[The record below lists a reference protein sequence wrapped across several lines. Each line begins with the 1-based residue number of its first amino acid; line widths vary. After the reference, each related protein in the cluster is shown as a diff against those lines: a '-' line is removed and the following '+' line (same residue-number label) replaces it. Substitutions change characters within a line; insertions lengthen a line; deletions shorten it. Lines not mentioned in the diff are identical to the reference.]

1 MKKSMGIILATT
13 LLTSTLATVNAEAKT
28 VYKIKKGK
36 LVNAKTDKVVKGF
49 KTYKGKL
56 YRDGKLFKGVYKDKF
71 YSKGKKSSGTF
82 KGIKYQKGTAFTG
95 KSVDGKY
102 YKDGKLVENKEPVN
116 PSPEDTTDELVLV
129 DGKLYVDP
137 KTGIHYVRG
146 KVQTKPYQY
155 DEKVSNGYFFT
166 DEGKLDTIFTNED
179 YRIYDLTDVLLS
191 FHVYTNNQIE
201 DVYMW
206 EKERGALLDNINSLP
221 DSNPK
226 KYLQGEYEKATQ
238 VAINTY
244 NKHQIEMKDKVNSLF
259 EETHPFY
266 YQEGKYKERLD
277 SYLNEID
284 DEDFKNKII
293 DMVNN
298 ATEPARNEHF

>member
-1 MKKSMGIILATT
+1 MNKSMGLILSVT
-13 LLTSTLATVNAEAKT
+13 LLTSTLTTVNAEAKT
-28 VYKIKKGK
+28 IYKIKKGV

-49 KTYKGKL
+49 KNYKGKL
-56 YRDGKLFKGVYKDKF
+56 YKNGKLFKGVYRDNF
-71 YSKGKKSSGTF
+71 YSKGKKASGTY
-82 KGIKYQKGTAFTG
+82 KGVKYHKGTAFTG

-102 YKDGKLVENKEPVN
+102 YKDGKLVENKEPVKPN
-116 PSPEDTTDELVLV
+116 IEDATDELVLV
-129 DGKLYVDP
+129 DGKLYVNP

-155 DEKVSNGYFFT
+155 DEKTSKGYFFT
-166 DEGKLDTIFTNED
+166 DDGKLDTIFTNDE
-179 YRIYDLTDVLLS
+179 YYYYDLTDVLLS

-206 EKERGALLDNINSLP
+206 EKERDMLLENINSLP

-244 NKHQIEMKDKVNSLF
+244 NKYQEEMKDKVNSLL
-259 EETHPFY
+259 EETDPFY
-266 YQEGKYKERLD
+266 FNEGEHKERLD

-284 DEDFKNKII
+284 DEIFKAQVI
-293 DMVNN
+293 DMINN
-298 ATEPARNEHF
+298 AKEPARNEYF